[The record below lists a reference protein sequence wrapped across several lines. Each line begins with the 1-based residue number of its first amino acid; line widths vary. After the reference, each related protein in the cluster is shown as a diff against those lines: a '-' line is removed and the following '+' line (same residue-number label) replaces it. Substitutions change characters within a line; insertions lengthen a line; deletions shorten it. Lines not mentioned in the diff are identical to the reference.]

1 MSETTWCDVDQY
13 ISDHLIP
20 RQPALEAALAASAA
34 AGLPGIQVSET
45 QGKLLQLLVRM
56 HGARRILELGTLGG
70 YSTLWLAGGLPADGR
85 LVTIEFEEKH
95 AAVARANLARAGLE
109 KIVDLHV
116 GAALDVLPRIAA
128 HDPAPFDF
136 IFIDANKE
144 DYPEYFTWALRL
156 SRKGTV
162 IIADNV
168 VRQGGVLDPEHT
180 DPRVQAVRRLY
191 DLLAAEPRVTATA
204 IQTVG
209 TKGYDGFVMALVI
222 GDQPPGAPSLK

>member
-1 MSETTWCDVDQY
+1 MSEETWYAVDDY
-13 ISDHLIP
+13 ISDRLIP
-20 RQPALEAALAASAA
+20 RQPALDAALRSSVAE
-34 AGLPGIQVSET
+34 GLPEIQVSES
-45 QGKLLQLLVRM
+45 QGKLLQLLARM

-70 YSTLWLAGGLPADGR
+70 YSTIWLAGALPSDGR
-85 LVTIEFEEKH
+85 LVTIEFEETH
-95 AAVARANLARAGLE
+95 ANVARANVARAGFAN
-109 KIVDLHV
+109 IVEIRV
-116 GAALDVLPRIAA
+116 GAALEILPQIAA
-128 HDPAPFDF
+128 EKPLPFDF

-168 VRQGGVLDPEHT
+168 VRQGGVLDPEHS

-191 DLLAAEPRVTATA
+191 DLIAVEPRVTATA

-209 TKGYDGFVMALVI
+209 TKGYDGFVLALVI
-222 GDQPPGAPSLK
+222 AD

>member
-1 MSETTWCDVDQY
+1 MSEQTWCDVDQY
-13 ISDHLIP
+13 IADRLIP
-20 RQPALEAALAASAA
+20 RQPAFEAALATSVAE
-34 AGLPGIQVSET
+34 GLPEIQVSEC
-45 QGKLLQLLVRM
+45 QGKLLQLLVRI

-70 YSTLWLAGGLPADGR
+70 YSTLWLAGGLPAGGR

-95 AAVARANLARAGLE
+95 AAVARTNLARAGLD
-109 KIVDLHV
+109 KIVDIRV
-116 GAALDVLPRIAA
+116 GPALEVLPQLAA
-128 HDPAPFDF
+128 EAPAPFDF

-168 VRQGGVLDPEHT
+168 VRQGGVLDPEHS

-209 TKGYDGFVMALVI
+209 TKGYDGFVLALVI
-222 GDQPPGAPSLK
+222 AD

>member
-1 MSETTWCDVDQY
+1 MSEQTWCAVDQY
-13 ISDHLIP
+13 ISDRLIP
-20 RQPALEAALAASAA
+20 RQPALEAALATSVAE
-34 AGLPGIQVSET
+34 GLPEIQVSES

-70 YSTLWLAGGLPADGR
+70 YSTLWLAGGLPSDGR
-85 LVTIEFEEKH
+85 LVTIEFEETH
-95 AAVARANLARAGLE
+95 AAVARTNIARAGLD
-109 KIVDLHV
+109 KLVDIRV
-116 GAALDVLPRIAA
+116 GPALDVLPQIAA
-128 HDPAPFDF
+128 EEPTPYDF

-144 DYPEYFTWALRL
+144 DYPAYFTWALRL

-168 VRQGGVLDPEHT
+168 VRQGGVLDPEHS

-191 DLLAAEPRVTATA
+191 DLIATEPRVTATA

-209 TKGYDGFVMALVI
+209 TKGYDGFVLALVVA
-222 GDQPPGAPSLK
+222 D